1 MYIFFKMYFYSCVEN
16 ISVFFF
22 KLLNY
27 MLGFWMFRKSV
38 IISLSSPITSKK
50 RDDTRVAKL
59 RLCSV
64 IGLSKK
70 PLEFKF
76 PVEIRGK
83 ELTLLKPISW
93 STLIITREKIGL
105 SIRLER
111 KGDLLNFFLP
121 IIFCVPLRRN
131 TDAPLTL
138 CLCESNRRQT
148 HCSCYLSCKTLVRC
162 MEC

>member
-1 MYIFFKMYFYSCVEN
+1 MYIFFKIYFYSCVEN
-16 ISVFFF
+16 ITVFFF

-27 MLGFWMFRKSV
+27 MLGFWMFRKNV

-59 RLCSV
+59 RLCVV

-76 PVEIRGK
+76 PVEIRGM
-83 ELTLLKPISW
+83 ELTLLKPVSW

-105 SIRLER
+105 SIRLEK
-111 KGDLLNFFLP
+111 KGICWIFLP

-131 TDAPLTL
+131 IDAPLTL

-148 HCSCYLSCKTLVRC
+148 QCSCYLSCKTLVRR